1 MSQPNIVLTGFMGT
15 GKTTVGQLLAKQTSR
30 IFLDTDDLIVDK
42 AGRSIADIFTVEGET
57 TFRQME
63 REVARELAGREN
75 LVIATGGRLMLDPLN
90 AQLLGK
96 NSIVICLSADPKEI
110 LDRLKNDSLRRPLL
124 EVPDPTLQ
132 VKQLLEERSEAY
144 GQFHQILTSGKKPE
158 SITSEIIELVTR
170 LEKSGDWQRS
180 FLSRIP
186 VRHPGGRYPVM
197 IGRDLLSQLDK
208 LLDLTG
214 PFAIVT
220 DDNVGP
226 LYSEKLVCLE
236 PKALITMPAGEE
248 YKTLK
253 SVRMIYDQLLSN
265 GLDRSS
271 TLIALGGGVVGDM
284 AGFAAAT
291 YMRGIRYIQCPTTI
305 LAMVDASVGGK
316 TGVDLP
322 QGKNLIGSFKQPQ
335 AVFADLETLTTLPAV
350 ELSAGMAEV
359 VKSGLI
365 ASPPLLESLSRMLQ
379 NRRSNETGRSEFTD
393 DKSATMTLNWPAKN
407 SSMTFSDIQM
417 LIVESVLIKRD
428 IVETDPFESDLRK
441 VLNLGHTFAHA
452 IEQVSNFQVR
462 HGQAVAMGLVAA
474 ARLSAK
480 LGHCP
485 AELQGYIEILLDKLL
500 LPTRIPGSLST
511 EKIIGAMASDK
522 KKTGSKLNFIL
533 IRDIGD
539 VFISDQVPVKYVS
552 QTLVDL
558 RSN

>member
-42 AGRSIADIFTVEGET
+42 AGRSIADIFTLEGET
-57 TFRQME
+57 AFRQME

-96 NSIVICLSADPKEI
+96 NSIVICLNADPKEI

-226 LYSEKLVCLE
+226 LYSEKLASLK
-236 PKALITMPAGEE
+236 PKALITVPAGEE

-253 SVRMIYDQLLSN
+253 SVRMIYDQLLSS
-265 GLDRSS
+265 GLDRTS

-335 AVFADLETLTTLPAV
+335 AVFADLETLTSLPAV

-365 ASPPLLESLSRMLQ
+365 ASPPLLEGLSRMLP
-379 NRRSNETGRSEFTD
+379 NRRSNETGRSEFAD
-393 DKSATMTLNWPAKN
+393 DKSATMTLKWPAKN

-428 IVETDPFESDLRK
+428 IVEADPFESDLRK

-474 ARLSAK
+474 AKLSAM
-480 LGHCP
+480 LGHCNQ
-485 AELQGYIEILLDKLL
+485 EIQGYIEILLDKLL
-500 LPTRIPGSLST
+500 LPTRIPGSLSG

-539 VFISDQVPVKYVS
+539 VFISDQVPVKYVG

-558 RSN
+558 MSN